1 METCTEENNA
11 ISMTE
16 MKEKSAEEASEK
28 STKEEV
34 KSTEEKENEAP
45 AVK

>member
-1 METCTEENNA
+1 
-11 ISMTE
+11 
-16 MKEKSAEEASEK
+16 MKEKSAEETTEK
-28 STKEEV
+28 STNEQV